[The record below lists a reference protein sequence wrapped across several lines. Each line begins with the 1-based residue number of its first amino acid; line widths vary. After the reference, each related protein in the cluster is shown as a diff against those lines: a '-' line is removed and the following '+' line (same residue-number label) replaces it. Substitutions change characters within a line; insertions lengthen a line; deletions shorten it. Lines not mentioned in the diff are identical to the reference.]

1 MKVQPAKFL
10 RTTLPLDVA
19 AVDDWDVGGRYHSV
33 WLPDHMVSFWPDS
46 IWTAEFTD
54 LAEVSPSPHRYL
66 DTLVVAGAVAALSRN
81 VPIATC
87 VTDTVRRHPST
98 LAQAALTLGH
108 VSKGRFIL
116 GLGSGE
122 AENAV
127 PYGIDFT
134 RTVSRFEEA
143 ITVIRLLWE
152 RQGLVDFEGE
162 FFRLERARLDTEPYG
177 GRVPPVWIGANGPRM
192 LEITGRLAD
201 GWWPTQVWSPHE
213 YSAKLGVVRAAA
225 ERAGRD
231 PDAIVP
237 AATMGLLIGEEDEV
251 VEMLQAPLLKAWL
264 LQVPATVLRARG
276 FEHPMGQHWGG
287 YHEINPGDLTR
298 DRIVEMLARVDTGV
312 LLELFRHGTPQQTAR
327 IVKDYCDAG
336 LRVPAIIDY
345 SRMAGQ
351 GYAAQSAAKI
361 RQVEDELL
369 RLCEVSA

>member
-1 MKVQPAKFL
+1 MRVQPAKFL
-10 RTTLPLDVA
+10 RTTLPLELESTA
-19 AVDDWDVGGRYHSV
+19 EWDVGGRYHSV

-46 IWTAEFTD
+46 IWTPEFTD
-54 LAEVSPSPHRYL
+54 LAEISPSPHRYL
-66 DTLVVAGAVAALSRN
+66 DPLVVAGALSALSRN

-87 VTDTVRRHPST
+87 VTDTVRRHPAT
-98 LAQAALTLGH
+98 IAQAALTLGH
-108 VSKGRFIL
+108 ASKGRFIL

-143 ITVIRLLWE
+143 IAVIRLLWE
-152 RQGLVDFEGE
+152 RDGTVDFDGE
-162 FFRLERARLDTEPYG
+162 FFHLRHARLDTEPYE
-177 GRVPPVWIGANGPRM
+177 GRFPPIWIGANGPRM

-201 GWWPTQVWSPHE
+201 GWWPTQVWSPDQF
-213 YSAKLGVVRAAA
+213 ADKLAVVRSAA

-237 AATMGLLIGEEDEV
+237 AATMGLLIGDEDEV

-264 LQVPATVLRARG
+264 LQVPAAVLRSRG
-276 FEHPMGQHWGG
+276 YEHPMGDDWNG
-287 YHEINPGDLTR
+287 YHDINPGELTR
-298 DRIVEMLARVDTGV
+298 ERIADMLGRVDTGA

-351 GYAAQSAAKI
+351 AYAARSAVKI
-361 RQVEDELL
+361 RQVEDELI
-369 RLCEVSA
+369 RLCEDDT